1 MLFRSPRLVAS
12 LCLATAASCFS
23 APNAAGAREAYRAS
37 EPVVREMAPISR
49 EDARD
54 IIFEMA
60 PLQPVKKSAVAA
72 PEHAHPPQAKAEP
85 TLAAKSAE
93 APKVEEVRAAESPKP
108 VDLAKPHE
116 QSDQPAQM
124 ALVPPKSE
132 AVPQNMAPQTT
143 AEPAFEAPAAP
154 AQDQLAP
161 VAPESAIPAPPLEVA
176 TPEAAPTVEPPLQAV
191 PPPRDEALAPHTAE
205 SPIAP
210 EIEAPLSPPAAEN
223 NNAASAENAAP
234 HPAEAAPA
242 PVESAPLNPA
252 ERVAA
257 LLAQGVKGPAEVR
270 IADRATMWLPA
281 GRSYL
286 PAEPARELAKEAGLE
301 WKPTTQGMI
310 APEGDSLRWLAPV
323 DLLDDGYIKSDSAA
337 LDAEQL
343 LAAFQAGLPEVNAQR
358 ANAGQP
364 PVALAGWLSAPAL
377 DEKNRLSACVSIASQ
392 TGGSA
397 PDRFF
402 NCEAWALGRQGA
414 VKIGLAEGGEQADRL
429 KGEAIA
435 LAQTIVYDHDKAYGD
450 ANPET
455 DKVAPY
461 TAADLLTSDVS
472 TKAAPVRPPVE
483 TGDAGGTLGPMA
495 VVAKLWKAMLIA
507 LAAIACAFA
516 LWRRRGKPT
525 PVGRE
530 APRATPPTT
539 AKQTALKP
547 QTPASLFARLLPT
560 LHAKF
565 VRDVAKKNSVAAPVE
580 AEQNATTEKPAPS
593 GLLEKLTALR
603 GKLKVAGL
611 RPAPVGKAATPSIAE
626 EPASV
631 LKKLAL
637 RMRGHGI
644 DEPAAPVNVA
654 RAVRPKPR
662 TLPGAAPEPLE
673 QAQPTAASPTPAP
686 QEASSVAKEKAP
698 EPQDDVFGLIEPGDE
713 AATSAAINASEALRR
728 ASA

>member
-1 MLFRSPRLVAS
+1 MLFRSSRFVAS
-12 LCLATAASCFS
+12 LGLAMAASCFS
-23 APNAAGAREAYRAS
+23 VQNAARAREALIQH
-37 EPVVREMAPISR
+37 MAPISR
-49 EDARD
+49 DEARE

-72 PEHAHPPQAKAEP
+72 TPEHSPPTQAKAEP
-85 TLAAKSAE
+85 TPAAKSAG
-93 APKVEEVRAAESPKP
+93 APKVAEMPLAESPKP
-108 VDLAKPHE
+108 VELVKPQE
-116 QSDQPAQM
+116 QASEPSHM
-124 ALVPPKSE
+124 ALVPPKSD
-132 AVPQNMAPQTT
+132 AVPQNVAPQAT
-143 AEPAFEAPAAP
+143 AEPAIEAPAAP
-154 AQDQLAP
+154 AQAQDQRAP
-161 VAPESAIPAPPLEVA
+161 VAPEAAPAVEPQSQTGPSPLE
-176 TPEAAPTVEPPLQAV
+176 
-191 PPPRDEALAPHTAE
+191 EALAPQTAE
-205 SPIAP
+205 KPRAA
-210 EIEAPLSPPAAEN
+210 EVEAPMAPPVAAKDN
-223 NNAASAENAAP
+223 VAPAENAAP
-234 HPAEAAPA
+234 QPAEAAPA
-242 PVESAPLNPA
+242 PVEAPPLNPVA
-252 ERVAA
+252 RVAA

-281 GRSYL
+281 GRGYL
-286 PAEPARELAKEAGLE
+286 PAEPARELAKEAGME
-301 WKPTTQGMI
+301 WKPTTQGLI

-323 DLLDDGYIKSDSAA
+323 DLLDDGYIKSDPAA
-337 LDAEQL
+337 LDAERL

-358 ANAGQP
+358 ASAGQP

-377 DEKNRLSACVSIASQ
+377 DEKNRLSACVSVARQ
-392 TGGSA
+392 MGAGA

-414 VKIGLAEGGEQADRL
+414 IKISLAEGGEQADKL
-429 KGEAIA
+429 KDEALA
-435 LAQTIVYDHDKAYGD
+435 LAQTIVYDHDKTYQD

-472 TKAAPVRPPVE
+472 AKTTPIRSPVE
-483 TGDAGGTLGPMA
+483 TGDAGAALGLMA
-495 VVAKLWKAMLIA
+495 LAAKLWKAMVIA

-516 LWRRRGKPT
+516 IWRRRGKPA

-530 APRATPPTT
+530 APRVAPSAP
-539 AKQTALKP
+539 AIQTALKP
-547 QTPASLFARLLPT
+547 QAPVSLFARLLPT

-565 VRDVAKKNSVAAPVE
+565 VTDGAKKNSVAAPVK
-580 AEQNATTEKPAPS
+580 AEQNVATEKSAPS

-611 RPAPVGKAATPSIAE
+611 RPAPVSKAATPNIAE

-637 RMRGHGI
+637 KMRGQAVE
-644 DEPAAPVNVA
+644 EPATPVNVA
-654 RAVRPKPR
+654 RAVRPKTR

-673 QAQPTAASPTPAP
+673 QSPPITASPTPAP
-686 QEASSVAKEKAP
+686 EGASLVAKEKAP
-698 EPQDDVFGLIEPGDE
+698 EPQDDGFGLIEPGDE